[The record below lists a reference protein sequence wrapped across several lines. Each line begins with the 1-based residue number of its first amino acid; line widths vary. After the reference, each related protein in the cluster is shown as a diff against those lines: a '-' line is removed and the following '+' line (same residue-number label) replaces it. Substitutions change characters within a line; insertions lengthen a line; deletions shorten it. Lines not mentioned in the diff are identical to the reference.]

1 MRIIRA
7 KHTTAFTVMPN
18 AVLRHPRLS
27 LTARGLLGHLLS
39 LPDGSRETVQ
49 TISETVAEGRVSV
62 RKAMAQLET
71 EGFLKRVRRQD
82 REAGTWSTE
91 VTVSDV
97 PMTELPS
104 DSILTVGAPVSRSL
118 GRSPKG
124 VSTPVK
130 NPSPTPKAQPAEPV
144 AEATEGSKEGAGDAP
159 QKQDT
164 TSPEIGRAAAVL
176 SRLGSAEAKLS
187 LSAFEAATLA
197 PVAAEWLIRGVSEL
211 ELKNTLISGLPS
223 DIHAPAAFVANRLER
238 KMPAARRKADPAAPA
253 VAVRAECADC
263 GRPLA
268 LGQAEGVCGRCAGSQ
283 AAQVEPV
290 EPTGVDAETA
300 ALLAA
305 IRERREAGTV
315 KGSRRRF
322 AQAA

>member
-1 MRIIRA
+1 
-7 KHTTAFTVMPN
+7 MPN

-49 TISETVAEGRVSV
+49 TIAEKVSEGRVSV

-91 VTVSDV
+91 VTVSDT
-97 PMTELPS
+97 PMTELPT
-104 DSILTVGAPVSRSL
+104 DSFLTVGGPSTRSL

-124 VSTPVK
+124 VSNQEK
-130 NPSPTPKAQPAEPV
+130 NPTPTPKAQPAEPV

-159 QKQDT
+159 QKQET
-164 TSPEIGRAAAVL
+164 ASPEIGRAAAVL
-176 SRLGSAEAKLS
+176 SRLGASEAKLT
-187 LSAFEAATLA
+187 LSAFEAASLA
-197 PVAAEWLIRGVSEL
+197 PGAAEWLIRGVSEL
-211 ELKNTLISGLPS
+211 ELKNTLIAGLP
-223 DIHAPAAFVANRLER
+223 DAVHAPARFVAGRLER

-253 VAVRAECADC
+253 VAVRAECGEC

-268 LGQAEGVCGRCAGSQ
+268 LGQSQGICGRCAGVER
-283 AAQVEPV
+283 AAAGPGDVTDWRNSKNRP
-290 EPTGVDAETA
+290 GVISPILGRAKLRA
-300 ALLAA
+300 ALA
-305 IRERREAGTV
+305 V
-315 KGSRRRF
+315 
-322 AQAA
+322 